1 VTIPPTPPTPAT
13 SQNSPPADL
22 PTASGPVPVASPA
35 DTAAALSQ
43 VLLPV
48 VSRGVIL
55 RRPKVVAAAER
66 LDLDRR
72 AVERMQQLADTY
84 GPGPLRLR
92 VPGRD
97 LALVLDP
104 DDAKR
109 VLAGSPEPFATANQ
123 EKRAALAHFQP
134 HGVLISHGPERADRR
149 RFNEQ
154 VLADP
159 LPIHPL
165 ADALLGK
172 VVDEAETLVSQVR
185 DTGRLEWDAYATAWF
200 RAVRRVVLGDAGR
213 DDHALTDFLA
223 ELRAAAN
230 WSFLRPQRRQLR
242 ERFFRQ
248 LRGHLDRAEPG
259 SLAGVIAETPTT
271 DVTRPEQ
278 QVPQWLFAYDAATW
292 AGFRTLALLAAH
304 PAQASRLRAELS
316 DVALDQPHQLPGLR
330 AAILESLRLYPTTP
344 AILRDT
350 TARTSWSTGTLPAG
364 TGLVIF
370 ATFFHRDD
378 RRVPYAHRFAP
389 EVWEGRTGGRELGD
403 LTEDWP
409 LLPFSGGPAVCPGR
423 NLVLLTT
430 SAFLAVLLTRLAPE
444 LEGGHPLLAG
454 GPLPGSLDPFSLR
467 FTPAR

>member
-1 VTIPPTPPTPAT
+1 VTIPPTDPAL
-13 SQNSPPADL
+13 PPAGDRPL
-22 PTASGPVPVASPA
+22 ASDPVPVASAA

-48 VSRGVIL
+48 VARGVIL

-66 LDLDRR
+66 FDLDRR
-72 AVERMQQLADTY
+72 AVELMQRLAARY
-84 GPGPLRLR
+84 GPGPLQLR
-92 VPGRD
+92 IPGRD

-104 DDAKR
+104 DDVRR
-109 VLAGSPEPFATANQ
+109 VLAGSPEPFATANL
-123 EKRAALAHFQP
+123 EKRAALSHFQP
-134 HGVLISHGPERADRR
+134 HGVLISHGRERADRR

-154 VLADP
+154 VLGDP

-165 ADALLGK
+165 ADDLLAK
-172 VVDEAETLVSQVR
+172 VVDEAETLVARVH
-185 DTGRLEWDAYATAWF
+185 DTGKLAWDAYASAWW

-230 WSFLRPQRRQLR
+230 WSFLRPKQRELR
-242 ERFFRQ
+242 ERFLKQ
-248 LRGHLDRAEPG
+248 LRGHLERAEPG

-271 DVTRPEQ
+271 ELTQPEH

-292 AGFRTLALLAAH
+292 AGFRALALVAAH
-304 PAQASRLRAELS
+304 PDHASRLQAELA

-330 AAILESLRLYPTTP
+330 ASILESLRLYPTTP

-350 TARTSWSTGTLPAG
+350 TAPTTWSTGSLPAG

-370 ATFFHRDD
+370 ATYFHRDD

-403 LTEDWP
+403 LTEAWP
-409 LLPFSGGPAVCPGR
+409 LLPFSAGPAVCPGR

-430 SAFLAVLLTRLAPE
+430 SAFLAVLLTRLAPA
-444 LEGGHPLLAG
+444 LEDDHPLRAG

-467 FTPAR
+467 FRAAR